1 MPTLQVDSLPI
12 KLSGKPSKVEEG
24 PILQKC
30 NVFTIIICFIL
41 KMARKLLLYFGVN
54 LLSKSL
60 VMILFEGL
68 PLHSEKCISHVY
80 IA

>member
-1 MPTLQVDSLPI
+1 M
-12 KLSGKPSKVEEG
+12 KK
-24 PILQKC
+24 ILFEI
-30 NVFTIIICFIL
+30 VRLFTIIICFIL

-68 PLHSEKCISHVY
+68 PLHSEKWEREQEEGEGRGKGGNDLTTFNSF
-80 IA
+80 